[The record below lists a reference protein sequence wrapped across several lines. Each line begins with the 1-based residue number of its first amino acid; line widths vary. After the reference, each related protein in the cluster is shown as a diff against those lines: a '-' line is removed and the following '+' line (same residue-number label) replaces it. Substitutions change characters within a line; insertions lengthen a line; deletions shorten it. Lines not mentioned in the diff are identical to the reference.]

1 MPKEYLTLEKIS
13 AYKMAFAFSNDIWKE
28 VLGWDYFAKDT
39 VGKQLVR
46 SVDSISANIAEGF
59 GRYSKKDKVRF
70 YRISMGSL
78 EEVADWIK
86 KSSARELIS
95 SEPGNDYLGILDDLR
110 KEIYNL
116 INYTNEK
123 LKF

>member
-13 AYKMAFAFSNDIWKE
+13 AYQMAFALSNDIWK
-28 VLGWDYFAKDT
+28 VILDWDYFAKDT

-46 SVDSISANIAEGF
+46 AVDSISANIAEGF

-78 EEVADWIK
+78 EEVTDWVK
-86 KSSARELIS
+86 KSSVRDLIS
-95 SEPGNDYLGILDDLR
+95 SQDGSEYLQTLANLR
-110 KEIYNL
+110 KEIYKL

-123 LKF
+123 LKY

>member
-1 MPKEYLTLEKIS
+1 MQKEYLTLEKIS
-13 AYKMAFAFSNDIWKE
+13 AYCKSFEFSNEIWK
-28 VLGWDYFAKDT
+28 VVITWDYFAKDT

-46 SVDSISANIAEGF
+46 AVDSVSANIAEGF
-59 GRYSKKDKVRF
+59 GRYSKKDKIRF

-86 KSSARELIS
+86 KSLARELIS
-95 SEPGNDYLGILDDLR
+95 PQTGSDYLLTIDNLR

-123 LKF
+123 LKY